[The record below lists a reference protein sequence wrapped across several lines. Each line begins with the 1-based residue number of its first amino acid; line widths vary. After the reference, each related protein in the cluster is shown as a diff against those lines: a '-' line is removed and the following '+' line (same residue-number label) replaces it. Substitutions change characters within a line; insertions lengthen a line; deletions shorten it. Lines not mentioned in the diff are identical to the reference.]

1 MRVLIGKDF
10 PEFRTRFHFFHQHV
24 LKSAVNMVLDTKT
37 KPGGIYGLRS
47 QLDYAAVGSI
57 LWTDGAGNRDD
68 VCFHPLFD
76 DWAQTIQPFLH
87 HLDECVFGWIF
98 DRASDD
104 ARKDFH
110 LLE

>member
-1 MRVLIGKDF
+1 M
-10 PEFRTRFHFFHQHV
+10 Q
-24 LKSAVNMVLDTKT
+24 KT

-76 DWAQTIQPFLH
+76 DWAQTFQPFLH

-98 DRASDD
+98 DRAFDD

>member
-1 MRVLIGKDF
+1 M
-10 PEFRTRFHFFHQHV
+10 Q
-24 LKSAVNMVLDTKT
+24 KT

-57 LWTDGAGNRDD
+57 LWIDGAGNRDD
-68 VCFHPLFD
+68 VCFHLLFD
-76 DWAQTIQPFLH
+76 DWPQTLQPFLH

-98 DRASDD
+98 NRASDD